1 MSSVHPACIRLFI
14 YLPYFG
20 EYVFVFVHFS
30 IAQDTESVI
39 FHTLTL
45 FLHTY
50 ITWKSQNQKCSET
63 LLSKRFGT
71 LLILRFQD
79 FFYCK
84 SKNLKRSSIPPSHSL
99 LYICY
104 LEGKN
109 HIHMLHTKRIWIMIN
124 FQTYLKILMSFYSTP

>member
-50 ITWKSQNQKCSET
+50 ITWKSQNQKCVET
-63 LLSKRFGT
+63 FWKYRIYQKKT
-71 LLILRFQD
+71 L
-79 FFYCK
+79 CK